1 VTLAVRPDEDLD
13 RELAEVSD
21 VLRRQPP
28 MLRFEDL
35 RKDVMPFAEARGY
48 LTADD
53 AFEYVS

>member
-1 VTLAVRPDEDLD
+1 
-13 RELAEVSD
+13 VSD
-21 VLRRQPP
+21 VLRRQQP